1 MSKKKKE
8 KTTGSAIEPREALV
22 PVGHDYR
29 GKERQIKKSDTTAP
43 DGISGSWS

>member
-1 MSKKKKE
+1 MSEKKKK
-8 KTTGSAIEPREALV
+8 KVQDWHTEALV

-43 DGISGSWS
+43 DGIAGKWS

>member
-1 MSKKKKE
+1 MSNKKKTEE
-8 KTTGSAIEPREALV
+8 KVETWHTEALV

-43 DGISGSWS
+43 DGIAGKWS

>member
-8 KTTGSAIEPREALV
+8 KVESRHTEALV

-29 GKERQIKKSDTTAP
+29 GKEKQIKKSDTTAP
-43 DGISGSWS
+43 DGIAGKWS